1 MDKKKVENIKINV
14 KKTVLVAPL
23 DWGLGH
29 ATRCIPIIY
38 GLVKEGHKVLV
49 AAEGPIK
56 ILLEQEFQDI
66 EYLPLKGYRINYNKT
81 QSSFSRKIMLQAP
94 KILKAISFERRWL
107 NEIIKKYK
115 IDIVISDNRFGL
127 HNKKVFSVFITH
139 QLLIK
144 SPYLQEWIQK
154 FNYHLIN
161 KFDECWVPDFSSIPG
176 LAGELS
182 HPKKMPATPARYIGW
197 LSRFKKSQEKKQE
210 KHLLILLSGPEPQR
224 TILEKKI
231 LAQLE
236 KYFQPVFIVRG
247 LPGNKSALK
256 TKSNVDYINHL
267 PSKELEEVILHAT
280 FVIARSGYSSVM
292 DLLKLKKKAI
302 FIPTPGQTEQE
313 YLSKHLLQQ
322 QLAYCTNQETFNLET
337 ALQSAGSFPYAF
349 FHQDAN
355 PLLMEALS
363 FNNYNKKNLQNS

>member
-1 MDKKKVENIKINV
+1 MDKKKVENRKINV

-66 EYLPLKGYRINYNKT
+66 EYLPLKGYGINYNKT
-81 QSSFSRKIMLQAP
+81 PTSFSFKIMLQAP

-107 NEIIKKYK
+107 SAIIKKYK

-127 HNKKVFSVFITH
+127 HNKKVYSIFITH

-144 SPYLQEWIQK
+144 SPYLQEWLQK
-154 FNYHLIN
+154 LNYRLIN
-161 KFDECWVPDFSSIPG
+161 KFSECWVPDFSIIPG
-176 LAGELS
+176 LAGGLS
-182 HPKKMPATPARYIGW
+182 HPKKMPATPTRYIGW
-197 LSRFKKSQEKKQE
+197 LSRFKTSEENKEK

-231 LAQLE
+231 VAQLQQ
-236 KYFQPVFIVRG
+236 YFRPVFIVRG
-247 LPGNKSALK
+247 LPGNKSALE
-256 TKSNVDYINHL
+256 TRSNVGYINHL
-267 PSKELEEVILHAT
+267 PSKELEELILHAT

-313 YLSKHLLQQ
+313 YLAEHLLQQ
-322 QLAYCTNQETFNLET
+322 KLAYCTNQENFNLET
-337 ALQSAGSFPYAF
+337 ALQAAGSFPYTF

-355 PLLMEALS
+355 PLLKEALL
-363 FNNYNKKNLQNS
+363 FNN

>member
-38 GLVKEGHKVLV
+38 GLLKEGHKVLV

-56 ILLEQEFQDI
+56 ILLQQEFQDI
-66 EYLPLKGYRINYNKT
+66 EYLPLKGYGINYNKT
-81 QSSFSRKIMLQAP
+81 QSSLSFKIMLQIP

-107 NEIIKKYK
+107 KEIIIKNK

-127 HNKKVFSVFITH
+127 YNKKVFSIFITH

-144 SPYLQEWIQK
+144 SSYLQEWLQKLNYQLISK
-154 FNYHLIN
+154 FN
-161 KFDECWVPDFSSIPG
+161 ECWVPDFSTIPG

-182 HPKKMPATPARYIGW
+182 HPKTMPAIPVRYIGW
-197 LSRFKKSQEKKQE
+197 LSRFKKSEEKEE
-210 KHLLILLSGPEPQR
+210 KHLLVLLSGPEPQR

-231 LAQLE
+231 VVQLE
-236 KYFQPVFIVRG
+236 KYLQPVLIVRG
-247 LPGNKSALK
+247 LPGNKSSLE
-256 TKSNVDYINHL
+256 TKSNVNYINHL

-313 YLSKHLLQQ
+313 YLSQHLLKQK
-322 QLAYCTNQETFNLET
+322 LAYCINQETFDLET
-337 ALQSAGSFPYAF
+337 TLKAAGSFPYTC
-349 FHQDAN
+349 FHHDATH
-355 PLLMEALS
+355 LLKEALL
-363 FNNYNKKNLQNS
+363 FNNKAKKSPE